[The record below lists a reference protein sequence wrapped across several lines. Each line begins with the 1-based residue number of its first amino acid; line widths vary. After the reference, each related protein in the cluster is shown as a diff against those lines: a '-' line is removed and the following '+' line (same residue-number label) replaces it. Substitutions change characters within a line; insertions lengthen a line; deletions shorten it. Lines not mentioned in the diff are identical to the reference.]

1 MEELIKEIQEEIKE
15 AYKFFEDEREFDDTF
30 DKAGWDK
37 DYMRLFDCGYI
48 KGAQMVLSK
57 LQEQYQENEQNKR
70 KNKQKTRSS
79 K

>member
-15 AYKFFEDEREFDDTF
+15 VYKFFEDEREFDDTF
-30 DKAGWDK
+30 EKAGWDE

-57 LQEQYQENEQNKR
+57 LQEQYQENEQKKR

>member
-15 AYKFFEDEREFDDTF
+15 VYKFFEDEQEFDDTF
-30 DKAGWDK
+30 DKAGWDE

-57 LQEQYQENEQNKR
+57 LQEQYQENEQKKR

>member
-15 AYKFFEDEREFDDTF
+15 VYKFFEDEQEFDDTF
-30 DKAGWDK
+30 EKAGWDE

-57 LQEQYQENEQNKR
+57 LQEQYGEAE
-70 KNKQKTRSS
+70 
-79 K
+79 

>member
-1 MEELIKEIQEEIKE
+1 MKELIKEIQEEIKE
-15 AYKFFEDEREFDDTF
+15 VYKYFEDEREFDDTF

-57 LQEQYQENEQNKR
+57 LQEKYQENEQKER
-70 KNKQKTRSS
+70 KNKYKIRNS

>member
-30 DKAGWDK
+30 EKAGGDE

-57 LQEQYQENEQNKR
+57 LQEKYQENE
-70 KNKQKTRSS
+70 
-79 K
+79 

>member
-15 AYKFFEDEREFDDTF
+15 AYKFFEDEQNFDDTF
-30 DKAGWDK
+30 DKAGWDE

-57 LQEQYQENEQNKR
+57 LQEQYG
-70 KNKQKTRSS
+70 KTE
-79 K
+79 

>member
-30 DKAGWDK
+30 EKAGWDE

-57 LQEQYQENEQNKR
+57 LQEQYG
-70 KNKQKTRSS
+70 KTE
-79 K
+79 

>member
-1 MEELIKEIQEEIKE
+1 MKELIKEIQEEIKE

-57 LQEQYQENEQNKR
+57 LQEKYQENEQKKR
-70 KNKQKTRSS
+70 KNKQKIRNI

>member
-15 AYKFFEDEREFDDTF
+15 VYKFFEDEQEFDDTF
-30 DKAGWDK
+30 EKAGWDE

-57 LQEQYQENEQNKR
+57 LQEQYQENEQKKR
-70 KNKQKTRSS
+70 KNKQKTRSL

>member
-30 DKAGWDK
+30 EKAGWDE

-48 KGAQMVLSK
+48 KGAQMILSK
-57 LQEQYQENEQNKR
+57 LQEQYG
-70 KNKQKTRSS
+70 KTE
-79 K
+79 

>member
-1 MEELIKEIQEEIKE
+1 MKEIIEQIQEEIKE
-15 AYKFFEDEREFDDTF
+15 VYKYFEDEREFDDTF
-30 DKAGWDK
+30 DKAGWDE

-57 LQEQYQENEQNKR
+57 LQELQTDDQKKR

>member
-15 AYKFFEDEREFDDTF
+15 AYKFFKDEREFDDTF
-30 DKAGWDK
+30 EKAGWDE

-57 LQEQYQENEQNKR
+57 LQEQYG
-70 KNKQKTRSS
+70 KTE
-79 K
+79 